1 MKTAILIGL
10 VFFTMINIA
19 ATEDQIRKRRWP
31 KAASSVLLALF
42 IGATTIVFWSRG
54 L

>member
-1 MKTAILIGL
+1 MKIALLIGL
-10 VFFTMINIA
+10 VFLTMVNIA

-31 KAASSVLLALF
+31 NAASSVLLALF
-42 IGATTIVFWSRG
+42 FGAATLVFWSRG

>member
-1 MKTAILIGL
+1 MKTVILIGL
-10 VFFTMINIA
+10 VFFTMVNIA

-31 KAASSVLLALF
+31 TAASSILLALF
-42 IGATTIVFWSRG
+42 FGATTLVFWSRG

>member
-31 KAASSVLLALF
+31 NAASSALLALF
-42 IGATTIVFWSRG
+42 FGATTLVFWSRG